1 MEISDKPDCLCN
13 NGWGQA
19 GHPSATSQRRRGNA
33 AESRDTRETANLR
46 PDSLKRIQA
55 LIASSDYALFKPAS
69 VLN

>member
-1 MEISDKPDCLCN
+1 MEISDNLCN

-33 AESRDTRETANLR
+33 AEIRDTRETANLR

-69 VLN
+69 VC